1 MIFAMAPVGEPFIWL
16 ALVLPYRQKA
26 FRSRLKTDEYFCV
39 PAFREP
45 DLPLIRRL
53 LMIGR
58 LGRVIATAALAPVAF
73 GVSACG
79 GYSSNPLAL
88 QPASVQSVSPAA
100 FACLTKPCLYV
111 ANFYAPSVTVYQ
123 QAANGNVK
131 PLHTIAGSNTGLHG
145 PYGVALDASRN
156 VYVVNTNGGSA
167 FTGSVTVYAAGANGN
182 VAPIRTI
189 TGSNTGL
196 FYPFCIG
203 LDSSKNMYVTNYNG
217 QSVTV
222 YAAGANGNAAPI
234 RTISGGNTGLYY
246 PIGIA
251 LGGTGKTYIAN
262 SSGNSV
268 TVYAAGAN
276 GNVAPIQTIT
286 GSNTG
291 LSQPQGIAL
300 AGKTKIYVTNFFN
313 SSVTVYAAGANGNV
327 APIQT
332 LIGSNTGLN
341 QPFGVAIK
349 LTTMYVANEN
359 GSTVTVYASSAN
371 GNIAPGRT
379 ISGSNTGLNGPTGIT
394 IH

>member
-1 MIFAMAPVGEPFIWL
+1 
-16 ALVLPYRQKA
+16 
-26 FRSRLKTDEYFCV
+26 
-39 PAFREP
+39 
-45 DLPLIRRL
+45 
-53 LMIGR
+53 MIGR

-182 VAPIRTI
+182 VAPI
-189 TGSNTGL
+189 
-196 FYPFCIG
+196 
-203 LDSSKNMYVTNYNG
+203 
-217 QSVTV
+217 
-222 YAAGANGNAAPI
+222 
-234 RTISGGNTGLYY
+234 
-246 PIGIA
+246 
-251 LGGTGKTYIAN
+251 
-262 SSGNSV
+262 
-268 TVYAAGAN
+268 
-276 GNVAPIQTIT
+276 
-286 GSNTG
+286 
-291 LSQPQGIAL
+291 
-300 AGKTKIYVTNFFN
+300 
-313 SSVTVYAAGANGNV
+313 
-327 APIQT
+327 QT